1 VFSNIFYGTTGTTL
15 KIFLW
20 KKYGLMVP
28 DDSLMIPQIG
38 QVRSGIGGSAS
49 QLMVM
54 RYGQQSKETTDY
66 PLVNSHITMERST
79 IL

>member
-1 VFSNIFYGTTGTTL
+1 
-15 KIFLW
+15 
-20 KKYGLMVP
+20 MVP